1 MLTSIVRPRPPQPD
15 NRFLIISHREKSFS
29 SSSLYKSGPSDTLST
44 WTINDDGTL
53 SFLQNAPSGGWS
65 PRQFALNRAGDLIA
79 VGHQNNKSVVIW
91 KRDVETG
98 LILTE
103 DQGGKVGQAT
113 LTGSV
118 VATIWDE

>member
-1 MLTSIVRPRPPQPD
+1 MT
-15 NRFLIISHREKSFS
+15 
-29 SSSLYKSGPSDTLST
+29 
-44 WTINDDGTL
+44 
-53 SFLQNAPSGGWS
+53 FLQNVPSGGWS
-65 PRQFALNRAGDLIA
+65 PRQFSLNKAGDLIA
-79 VGHQNNKSVVIW
+79 VGHQNNKSVVVW

-103 DQGGKVGQAT
+103 DKGGKVGQVT